1 MGEKYF
7 RQPSTTSV
15 QQHFSAIPKADIERS
30 TFDRSHG
37 VKTTIDHSQLYP
49 IFIDE
54 VLPGD
59 TFTCKATIF
68 ARMATPLHPV
78 MDNLYL
84 DTHFFF
90 VPNRLVWTNWV
101 NFMGERTNPSDNPES
116 YSVPQVNVPMQR
128 LGDEDTASYFGIPF
142 NNNAAGNGMVVNA
155 LPFRMYKLIWNEW
168 YRDQNLSNSK
178 TVETGNGPDTW
189 ANHSTIL
196 PRYKRHDYF
205 TSALPWP
212 QKGSPVSID
221 LGTTA
226 ELGYRDI
233 VDGVNTVRV
242 SGQAD
247 LSDNRALKMNTG
259 TPIIGYEGAAVGVAE
274 QIGFAATNMYVDLT
288 TATAV
293 TINDLRTA
301 FQIQKLL
308 ERDARGGTRYNEVVL
323 SHFGVSMPY
332 SNWRTEYIGGGHTMI
347 NVTPIATTFANTE
360 IATGDL
366 GAVVT
371 GLGTAGFQKSF
382 TEHGFVIGL
391 ISVRGDLNYQNG
403 TERFWFRRT
412 RYDYYWPVLA
422 HLSEQ
427 AILNREI
434 WTKGGVDGQDTGIW
448 GYQERF
454 AEYRYKPGR
463 ITGAMNSNHA
473 LSLDT
478 WHVAQDFADLPPLNE
493 IFMIDAPSMARVLAV
508 ADTKQKFIVDGWFD
522 LKCQRPMPT
531 YSVPGLV
538 DHF

>member
-1 MGEKYF
+1 MGEKLF
-7 RQPSTTSV
+7 RQPSTTAT
-15 QQHFSAIPKADIERS
+15 QQHFSNIPQADIERS

-37 VKTTIDHSQLYP
+37 CKTTIDHSRLYP

-59 TFTCKATIF
+59 TFTCKATVF

-78 MDNLYL
+78 MDNIYL
-84 DTHFFF
+84 DMHFFY
-90 VPNRLVWTNWV
+90 VPNRLVWSNWV
-101 NFMGERTNPSDNPES
+101 NFMGERQNPSDDPAD
-116 YSVPQVNVPMQR
+116 YSVPKVPVPMVRQ
-128 LGDEDTASYFGIPF
+128 GDLDTASYFGIPF
-142 NNNAAGNGMVVNA
+142 NNTSGSEVMSVNA

-168 YRDQNLSNSK
+168 YRDQNLSNSA

-189 ANHSTIL
+189 ASHATL
-196 PRYKRHDYF
+196 RPRYKRHDYF

-212 QKGSPVSID
+212 QKTSPVSIN
-221 LGTTA
+221 LGDRA
-226 ELGYRDI
+226 EIGYDDI
-233 VDGVNTVRV
+233 VPGVNAMRISST
-242 SGQAD
+242 AD
-247 LSDNRALKMNTG
+247 LSDNRRVQQNSANTNLVYESPALG
-259 TPIIGYEGAAVGVAE
+259 AVGVNT
-274 QIGFAATNMYVDLT
+274 GFAKTNLYTDLT

-301 FQIQKLL
+301 FQIQRLL

-366 GAVVT
+366 GAVAT

-403 TERFWFRRT
+403 TERFWSRTT

-427 AILNREI
+427 AILNKEI
-434 WTKGGVDGQDTGIW
+434 FTAGTAADDGIW

-463 ITGAMNSNHA
+463 ITGAMASNYA
-473 LSLDT
+473 TSLDS
-478 WHVAQDFADLPPLNE
+478 WHVAQDFETLPPLNE
-493 IFMIDAPSMARVLAV
+493 IFMIDAPSISRVLAV
-508 ADTKQKFIVDGWFD
+508 SDTPTKFIVDGWFD

-531 YSVPGLV
+531 YSVPGFV